1 MPIIKFR
8 QGQEISSSKLNEIVA
23 IINNLEVEL
32 KKTEGYNET
41 IATEINSFKT
51 KLDAFTGQLDE
62 VADHIPSME
71 SLLQSFVS
79 LKDQLKNVLSWTDG
93 PSIVTPANFVTLEE
107 LIEAITE
114 EDATETDISDAF
126 SSYLSNVTDNL
137 LIFRG
142 NTDEINAKGFIDKQ
156 ILFNTENQTISVD
169 GYYDESANLS
179 RKLFGVAE
187 TIGSAIT
194 LGTFEGKTYW
204 YINGDRTT
212 FEARGPQGPQGLAGT
227 NGVNGANG
235 FSMLSGNTTP
245 DNNFGINN
253 DLYMY
258 FPAEANQPPTIY
270 KKINGAWVSQRQIVG
285 LKGDTGTPGSKVIL
299 DIKYSTEEP
308 ALNQTYDNALPAT
321 RFIGIRKYYENE
333 ESSLPPYQWIRIR
346 GDIYYPSID
355 NGVLTWV
362 TDVNES
368 NFQDSFDVV
377 GPSGLPAT
385 FDTNFISIET
395 VNNSINAEV
404 VVYPT
409 NLIQNKYG
417 ITIKIP
423 RGLTGPAGPEGA
435 SFNFK
440 GRFETTAG
448 LPNSGQ
454 VIGDAYLIGDGVLWV
469 YTGSTEPEAINGF
482 VFGAD
487 IRGAKG
493 EDGDVGETGPQGADG
508 LPGPNGPPGPQ
519 GAPGPRG
526 VSIFYVIN
534 DNAFPTNLT
543 DFIAGDMFISQ
554 ATGNTRYVFDNAGTK
569 QLLTGTR
576 LVHGDEVSTT
586 GTANKILR
594 ADVNGDLD
602 ANILKNA
609 ATATKLKTGVAI
621 NNVNFDGSAGI
632 TIPTYKTITLTIPT
646 NTGTG
651 NNFWNTSNNQI
662 TISQASGVTA
672 TNDIIVV
679 PSTVSENNYQLFGL
693 RAITQ
698 NTGVLTFEALSI
710 PTSSLTVFVLIRE
723 G

>member
-8 QGQEISSSKLNEIVA
+8 QGQEISSSKLNEIVTV
-23 IINNLEVEL
+23 INNLEIEL

-41 IATEINSFKT
+41 IATEINSFRT

-114 EDATETDISDAF
+114 ENATETDISDAF

-142 NTDEINAKGFIDKQ
+142 NTAEINAKGFIDKQ

-169 GYYDESANLS
+169 GYYNGSTNLS
-179 RKLFGVAE
+179 RKLFGLAAS
-187 TIGSAIT
+187 IGSLIT
-194 LGTFEGKTYW
+194 IGTFEGKSYW
-204 YINGDRTT
+204 YIDGERTT

-235 FSMLSGNTTP
+235 FSMLSGNTIP
-245 DNNFGINN
+245 NDNNFGIDN
-253 DLYMY
+253 DLYMF
-258 FPAEANQPPTIY
+258 FPTEANQPPTIY
-270 KKINGAWVSQRQIVG
+270 KKINGVWRPQRTIVG

-321 RFIGIRKYYENE
+321 RFVGIRKYYENE
-333 ESSLPPYQWIRIR
+333 QSSLPPYQWIRIR
-346 GDIYYPSID
+346 GDIYYPSIE

-362 TDVNES
+362 TDVNDS
-368 NFQDSFDVV
+368 NFEDSFDVI
-377 GPSGLPAT
+377 GPNGLPAT
-385 FDTNFISIET
+385 FDTNLISIET
-395 VNNSINAEV
+395 VDNSTEAEV

-409 NLIQNKYG
+409 NLIENKYG

-440 GRFETTAG
+440 GRFATTAE

-493 EDGDVGETGPQGADG
+493 EKGDVGATGPQGQIGPKGDKGDTGIG
-508 LPGPNGPPGPQ
+508 LQ
-519 GAPGPRG
+519 GPRG

-534 DNAFPTNLT
+534 DNAFPTDLT
-543 DFIAGDMFISQ
+543 NFIPGDMFISQ

-594 ADVNGDLD
+594 ADVNGNLD

-609 ATATKLKTGVAI
+609 ATATKLQGTVTI

-632 TIPTYKTITLTIPT
+632 TIPTYRTITLTIPT
-646 NTGTG
+646 STGTG
-651 NNFWNTSNNQI
+651 NNLWNTSNNQI
-662 TISQASGVTA
+662 TISPASGVTA